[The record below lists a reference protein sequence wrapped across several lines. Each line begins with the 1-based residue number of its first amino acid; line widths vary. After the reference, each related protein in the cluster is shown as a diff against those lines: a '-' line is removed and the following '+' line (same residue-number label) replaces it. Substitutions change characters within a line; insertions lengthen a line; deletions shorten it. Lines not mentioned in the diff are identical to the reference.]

1 MLYNSAMFIPITTAS
16 IRVTGQNYYSQ
27 ILVAVTDNNEV
38 SNKQAELDALLQRE
52 LRVVDSNS
60 LPYRIT
66 NQQEMLDTITQ
77 MLATMTLFLA

>member
-1 MLYNSAMFIPITTAS
+1 MFIPITTAS